1 MNAVEVTGLTKRFR
15 DKLAVNGIS
24 LSVKKGEILAL
35 LGVNGAG
42 KTTTINILTGLLSPE
57 SGDVKIL
64 SCPLSKL
71 REIKKKINV
80 STQESAVSPSLTV
93 IENLTFMCG
102 IYGLDKKEAKK
113 RVDRLIDEFN
123 MKEFE
128 KRRAKRLSGG
138 ELRRL
143 SIAMALVNEPELLFL
158 DEPTIGVDVLSRREL
173 HRSIKA
179 LKGKTTVILTT
190 HYIEEAEELADNVFV
205 MSKGRSVAEGSPA
218 ELIKRVGAS
227 SLEEAFVTLVE
238 SYEKEFSI

>member
-80 STQESAVSPSLTV
+80 STQESAVSPSLT
-93 IENLTFMCG
+93 
-102 IYGLDKKEAKK
+102 
-113 RVDRLIDEFN
+113 LI
-123 MKEFE
+123 
-128 KRRAKRLSGG
+128 
-138 ELRRL
+138 
-143 SIAMALVNEPELLFL
+143 
-158 DEPTIGVDVLSRREL
+158 
-173 HRSIKA
+173 
-179 LKGKTTVILTT
+179 
-190 HYIEEAEELADNVFV
+190 
-205 MSKGRSVAEGSPA
+205 
-218 ELIKRVGAS
+218 
-227 SLEEAFVTLVE
+227 
-238 SYEKEFSI
+238 